1 MLVLVIGTYCEAI
14 GLVLRVVLRNNLHS
28 QGLYIVQYLFVVLS
42 VSAESPRR
50 IALPLALVSS
60 TRRARGS

>member
-42 VSAESPRR
+42 VSD
-50 IALPLALVSS
+50 
-60 TRRARGS
+60 

>member
-50 IALPLALVSS
+50 IALPFAW
-60 TRRARGS
+60 A